1 MFDEFLAKVAEAR
14 SRGESFA
21 TALVVRYEAPV
32 SGKPGDKAIIFRDG
46 RIWGWTGG
54 GCVQSTVVKE
64 ALNAIET
71 GSPRLIRIRP
81 SPLPESEAGVIEY
94 AMACHSG
101 GSLDIFI
108 EPVLPK
114 PQIVIF
120 GRSVVAQA
128 LARLGKAIAYSV
140 TAIAPGISREDFPDA
155 DRIEEE
161 IETEHL
167 PASPHTFVVVSTQ
180 GQHDEE
186 ALEQA
191 FAMDVAYVAFVAS
204 KMKTGKVFE
213 SLRER
218 GISSERLSKVH
229 APAGLNIGAVSPE
242 GIAVSIL
249 AEIVQAGG
257 KKVPSTTPAKPVF
270 PMATQEFT
278 DPICGMTVDPHRAK
292 HKSEYDGATF
302 YFCCAHCKQTFDKQR
317 EKTMGIAPASPN

>member
-64 ALNAIET
+64 ALNALESGI
-71 GSPRLIRIRP
+71 PRLIRIRP
-81 SPLPESEAGVIEY
+81 SPHSESEAGVIEY

-120 GRSVVAQA
+120 GRSVVAQV
-128 LARLGKAIAYSV
+128 LARLGKAVGYNV
-140 TAIAPGISREDFPDA
+140 TAIAPGVSREDFPDA

-161 IETEHL
+161 IETAHL
-167 PASPHTFVVVSTQ
+167 PSSPHTFVVVSTQ
-180 GQHDEE
+180 GQQDEE

-191 FAMDVAYVAFVAS
+191 FAMDVPYVAFVAS

-213 SLRER
+213 SLRGK
-218 GISSERLSKVH
+218 GIGSERLSKIH
-229 APAGLNIGAVSPE
+229 APAGLDIGAVSPE

-257 KKVPSTTPAKPVF
+257 KKTPSTLPVVTSQEAK
-270 PMATQEFT
+270 

-292 HKSEYDGATF
+292 YKSEYDGATF
-302 YFCCAHCKQTFDKQR
+302 YFCCAHCKQAFDKQC
-317 EKTMGIAPASPN
+317 ETASDLLGTGFGV